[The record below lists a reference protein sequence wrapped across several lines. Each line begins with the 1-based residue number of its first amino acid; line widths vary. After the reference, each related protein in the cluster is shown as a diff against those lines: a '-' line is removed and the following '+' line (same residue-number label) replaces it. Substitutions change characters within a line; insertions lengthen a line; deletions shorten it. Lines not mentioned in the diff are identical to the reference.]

1 MRGWLDIEVTT
12 DQRRRNLVAA
22 LGFLQ
27 LKPIEPELQML
38 HRAFDNWRGIGVL
51 AVGLHRVGYDLAL
64 IRDADEG
71 WSATFYITGRMHSI
85 VGGWANDPKPWRAVQ
100 RAGWDA
106 VKHAE
111 RFLGS

>member
-1 MRGWLDIEVTT
+1 MI
-12 DQRRRNLVAA
+12 DQRRLNLTAA

-27 LKPIEPELQML
+27 VKPTEPELQML
-38 HRAFDNWRGIGVL
+38 HRVFDNWRGIGDL
-51 AVGLHRVGYDLAL
+51 AVGLHRVGYDVAL
-64 IRDADEG
+64 IQQADEG

-106 VKHAE
+106 VNHAA
-111 RFLGS
+111 RFF